1 MIRLEP
7 LAPAEPGGPPA
18 GGDDGEPVERTK
30 LRRWVVRALVL
41 GVALVLVAVA
51 AGALLLAWGEKEL
64 ERATERFREVVGP
77 LDGETYR
84 PAPVPDHANAAPR
97 ILETLE
103 RLENDLDPATRR
115 ELGRLRTAL
124 LRPARGWSEEE
135 WRLAEELERST
146 RGALEPLQGIANRAG
161 SDFGLDYSAGPD
173 MELPN
178 LFHALGTA
186 GLLDARARLAWRD
199 GRTADGAAAVEDLS
213 ALSRALENE
222 GLLLRPMF
230 RRFQATESLRRST
243 RQALERA
250 LAETAPSG
258 DGG

>member
-41 GVALVLVAVA
+41 GVALVLVAA
-51 AGALLLAWGEKEL
+51 RLLAWGEKEL

-103 RLENDLDPATRR
+103 RLENEVEPATRR

-186 GLLDARARLAWRD
+186 GLLHARARLAWRD